1 MSDEPGLLH
10 VGDGDFEQ
18 TILKAELPAMVDFW
32 APWCGPCRMV
42 APIVAELAEEYAG
55 RIVVAKMNT
64 DEHQE
69 WAQRLGI
76 RGIPTLIFFRGGVE
90 VDRIIGAQPKKNI
103 QTKLDALL

>member
-1 MSDEPGLLH
+1 MTEENGPLH

-42 APIVAELAEEYAG
+42 APFVEELAKEYAG
-55 RIVVAKMNT
+55 RVIVAKMNT

-69 WAQRLGI
+69 WPRHLGI
-76 RGIPTLIFFRGGVE
+76 RGIPTLIFFRGGEE
-90 VDRIIGAQPKKNI
+90 VDRIIGAQPKKSI
-103 QTKLDALL
+103 QAKLDAML